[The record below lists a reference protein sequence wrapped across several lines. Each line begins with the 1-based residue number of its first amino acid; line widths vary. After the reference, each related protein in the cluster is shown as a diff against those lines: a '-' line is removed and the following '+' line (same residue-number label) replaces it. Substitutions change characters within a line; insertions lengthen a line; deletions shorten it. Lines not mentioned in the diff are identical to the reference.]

1 MDACDPGTESGNI
14 RRLIKL
20 HTGETVKLSRTKV
33 CEIMKAAKENRSP
46 LPPLGLTRDK
56 KYLLDAKSPL
66 TQRDYEILFK
76 STSKATDI
84 KRIAKKSGLTQ
95 LDKTISD
102 LKGAIGRR
110 LRSMNVREP
119 VLLHGRATTQRA
131 SSDNKFYNLENNV
144 NTTRNANN
152 NNNNNGERENINSA
166 RVNKNINSAREN
178 SNNNRNRNGNGN
190 RKPNVNVAPRAS
202 QSTGDLARD
211 LARLRHQRRLQSTG
225 GGGGGGGGGRIVANG
240 MGGRRVVSNGMGG
253 RRVVSNGGGSSFLR
267 GAMSTNRITRNT
279 SQSEAA
285 VTQLATERREMARRM
300 NLARQE
306 AERLA
311 NKAAES
317 KSASARN
324 EARLARN
331 RYASL
336 RKNMNEK
343 ERETKERIN
352 KLENEKRNTV
362 RKLNNA
368 SEKINNISAAK
379 NNATS
384 KLNTATKKKNLLEMK
399 YKAAREQINEEK
411 NLANKAVQAAKTAQ
425 LSNNQTAINEAKRA
439 KETANAKVAELEQ
452 QFTTMKQ
459 QFNTSQREV
468 TNLKQQATNATT
480 KLNAAQT
487 EVTNMKEKGNKKRRN
502 MFETLLNNFN
512 VPMNKRMEYTKR
524 FERGNRIGVIAN
536 ELKVEAK
543 KKKNLLEGK
552 YKAAREQMNTNA
564 ANRKKLQENLNKSK
578 QNVNIKIIAAA
589 REAGNQARRAAEN
602 QAQQNIN
609 RIQKNAAN
617 EKRTLENSI
626 TNAKREANE
635 LRNST
640 NAKIANAKREAE
652 AAGREAQKANNTE
665 EMKKANNAKR
675 NANAKVAAIEQEAK
689 NKRKRMLE
697 KLLNQY
703 KVTNRQPYMNRF
715 NQGERISVIAEE
727 FKKQEA
733 NKIQQNKNNALREQR
748 EKNAENTKQREK
760 EIRLQTLKKL
770 KAKGLLVVHPNK
782 GGSSELFTQF
792 KTEIEKAEKKVKQTG
807 NVSSNDLK
815 TLQTLI
821 NNARN
826 KKTSN
831 ARTKLNEAQAKAN
844 ANARAAEQRLANEK
858 ASAEKRLTNQ
868 KAAANKEMAA
878 RRIQNAFRAKQ
889 AAAKAEANAEAKAKA
904 NAEAKAKANAEARAK
919 ANAEAKAKANA
930 EAKAAANKAAKLATL
945 LNSYKNLTNDEKVRF
960 TRNAQTKNL
969 ISIKR
974 NVIQL
979 LRKKAANRK
988 EQANATA
995 KTKAVADRQR
1005 AFNKL
1010 LKKYPTATNDNKSE
1024 ARDKFNKKANISA
1037 LNAFLN
1043 IRTRTKKEAEEKK
1056 KPVYINTGSPGPRI
1070 KMQTNPV
1077 ATDRNNPLFEKV
1089 TMENKS
1095 RLISAINALKQLPPK
1110 NKTIF
1115 KGRLETAFKN
1125 QNLNKMKAIK
1135 NEALAANKA
1144 IQGKKAVEKA
1154 KAKLLLVAK
1163 GLQSMINRNIKDK
1176 SQFPK
1181 YKRLTEGIRGLQG
1194 SNTIPPLTQ
1203 KEFENISA
1211 NYQRDKSARKI
1222 QEKVRARKAGLIAVK
1237 MKENI
1242 KPLKTALE
1250 NEKLMMSREKKA
1262 ATEKILFN
1270 ALKNQN
1276 RSKLNQ
1282 VKKIINNQRVT
1293 VTSLQAKKQAMLQ
1306 NIKKL
1311 NKPAQNSFVGR
1322 IPKAD
1327 SAGLNMIRK
1336 EINQALRNKQ
1346 EQNKRKLLPKA
1357 KSSNNLKKP
1366 FNKMSNK
1373 AGKPNISQKFRS
1385 YQLALAARAQKL
1397 IKQQDR
1403 EFGKVRSYVG
1413 SKWKGII
1420 ERETRTDLG
1429 LQRIDVSLRARED
1442 MVKQI
1447 NDLPDKIK
1455 ESKKQKIKELRS
1467 YIVPY
1472 GQDVSLFKDKLAE
1485 ITGNISK
1492 MR

>member
-20 HTGETVKLSRTKV
+20 HTGETVKLSRAKV

-76 STSKATDI
+76 STSKLTDI

-119 VLLHGRATTQRA
+119 VLLHGRVTTQRV

-152 NNNNNGERENINSA
+152 NNNNNGERTNINSARVNKNINSA

-178 SNNNRNRNGNGN
+178 SNNNRNRTGNGN
-190 RKPNVNVAPRAS
+190 RKPNVNVAPRTA

-225 GGGGGGGGGRIVANG
+225 GGLGGGRIVANG
-240 MGGRRVVSNGMGG
+240 MGGRRVVANG
-253 RRVVSNGGGSSFLR
+253 GGGSSFLR
-267 GAMSTNRITRNT
+267 GAMSTNRIIRNT
-279 SQSEAA
+279 SQSDAA

-311 NKAAES
+311 NRAAES

-331 RYASL
+331 RYESL

-352 KLENEKRNTV
+352 KLENEKRNTA

-384 KLNTATKKKNLLEMK
+384 KLNTATKKKNILEEK
-399 YKAAREQINEEK
+399 YKAAQEQINEEK
-411 NLANKAVQAAKTAQ
+411 GKVNQAVEAAKTAQ

-439 KETANAKVAELEQ
+439 KETANAKVTELEQ

-487 EVTNMKEKGNKKRRN
+487 EVTNMKEKANKKRRN

-543 KKKNLLEGK
+543 KKKN
-552 YKAAREQMNTNA
+552 ANA
-564 ANRKKLQENLNKSK
+564 ANRKKLQENLNQSK
-578 QNVNIKIIAAA
+578 QNVNTKIIEAA

-626 TNAKREANE
+626 ANAKREANE
-635 LRNST
+635 IRNST
-640 NAKIANAKREAE
+640 NAKIANAKQEAE

-675 NANAKVAAIEQEAK
+675 NANAKVAALEQEAK
-689 NKRKRMLE
+689 EKRLRMLT

-703 KVTNRQPYMNRF
+703 KVTNRQPYINRF
-715 NQGERISVIAEE
+715 NRGERISVLAEE

-733 NKIQQNKNNALREQR
+733 TKIQQNKNNALREQR
-748 EKNAENTKQREK
+748 EKNAEAVKQKEK
-760 EIRLQTLKKL
+760 QIRLNTLKKL
-770 KAKGLLVVHPNK
+770 KAQGRLVVHPNK
-782 GGSSELFTQF
+782 GGNHESFITFQRIVEN
-792 KTEIEKAEKKVKQTG
+792 TEKKAETNG

-815 TLQTLI
+815 TLQNLI
-821 NNARN
+821 NKARN

-831 ARTKLNEAQAKAN
+831 ARTKLTEAQAKAN

-889 AAAKAEANAEAKAKA
+889 AAAKAEANAKAKS
-904 NAEAKAKANAEARAK
+904 NAEAKAKS
-919 ANAEAKAKANA
+919 NAEAKAKSNA
-930 EAKAAANKAAKLATL
+930 EAKAKSNAEAKAKSNAEARAAANKAAKLATL
-945 LNSYKNLTNDEKVRF
+945 LNSYKNLTNDEKVGF

-969 ISIKR
+969 NSIKR
-974 NVIQL
+974 SVIEL
-979 LRKKAANRK
+979 VRKKAANRK
-988 EQANATA
+988 QQANAA
-995 KTKAVADRQR
+995 AETKAVANRQR
-1005 AFNKL
+1005 AFNNL
-1010 LKKYPTATNDNKSE
+1010 LKKYPTATNDNKTE
-1024 ARDKFNKKANISA
+1024 ARARFNPSSRDQKPANISA
-1037 LNAFLN
+1037 LKAFLN
-1043 IRTRTKKEAEEKK
+1043 IRMRTRKEAEEKK
-1056 KPVYINTGSPGPRI
+1056 KLANKAEADKRSKAKELENLFSKYDTIMGNNSGWPIRKNLVRQQYKKGKSLADIKAELNVMVEFKKKKPVYTNTGSPGPQKKMRI
-1070 KMQTNPV
+1070 NPV
-1077 ATDRNNPLFEKV
+1077 ATVRNNPLFNVNPEKFGRFKSLV
-1089 TMENKS
+1089 SQKQLAFINPTKRKSIEGQLNQAYKEKSQEKWNKS
-1095 RLISAINALKQLPPK
+1095 VKVLIDAQKENRTLRNAAAKNKVNSALKVRK
-1110 NKTIF
+1110 N
-1115 KGRLETAFKN
+1115 
-1125 QNLNKMKAIK
+1125 
-1135 NEALAANKA
+1135 
-1144 IQGKKAVEKA
+1144 
-1154 KAKLLLVAK
+1154 
-1163 GLQSMINRNIKDK
+1163 
-1176 SQFPK
+1176 
-1181 YKRLTEGIRGLQG
+1181 
-1194 SNTIPPLTQ
+1194 
-1203 KEFENISA
+1203 
-1211 NYQRDKSARKI
+1211 
-1222 QEKVRARKAGLIAVK
+1222 
-1237 MKENI
+1237 
-1242 KPLKTALE
+1242 
-1250 NEKLMMSREKKA
+1250 
-1262 ATEKILFN
+1262 
-1270 ALKNQN
+1270 
-1276 RSKLNQ
+1276 
-1282 VKKIINNQRVT
+1282 
-1293 VTSLQAKKQAMLQ
+1293 AMLQ

>member
-76 STSKATDI
+76 STSKLTDI
-84 KRIAKKSGLTQ
+84 KRIAKKSGLIQ

-119 VLLHGRATTQRA
+119 VLLHGRATTQRV

-152 NNNNNGERENINSA
+152 NNNNNGERVNINSA
-166 RVNKNINSAREN
+166 RVASGAVKEATESATREN
-178 SNNNRNRNGNGN
+178 NNNNRNRTGNGN
-190 RKPNVNVAPRAS
+190 QKPNVNVAPRTA

-225 GGGGGGGGGRIVANG
+225 GGGGGGGGRIVANG
-240 MGGRRVVSNGMGG
+240 VGGRRIVTNG
-253 RRVVSNGGGSSFLR
+253 GGGSSFLR

-279 SQSEAA
+279 SQSDAA

-317 KSASARN
+317 KSKSARN

-331 RYASL
+331 RYEAL

-362 RKLNNA
+362 KKLNNA

-379 NNATS
+379 NNATT
-384 KLNTATKKKNLLEMK
+384 KLNTATKKKNLLEGK

-411 NLANKAVQAAKTAQ
+411 KLANEAVQAAKTAQ
-425 LSNNQTAINEAKRA
+425 LSNNQTAINAAKQA
-439 KETANAKVAELEQ
+439 KETANAKVTELEQ

-487 EVTNMKEKGNKKRRN
+487 EVTNMKEKANKKRRN

-512 VPMNKRMEYTKR
+512 VPMNKRMEYKNR

-564 ANRKKLQENLNKSK
+564 VNRKKLQENLNQSK

-640 NAKIANAKREAE
+640 NAKIANAKQEAE

-715 NQGERISVIAEE
+715 NNGERISVIAEE

-792 KTEIEKAEKKVKQTG
+792 NTVIKKAETNG

-815 TLQTLI
+815 TLQNLI
-821 NNARN
+821 NTAR
-826 KKTSN
+826 KKQTSN
-831 ARTKLNEAQAKAN
+831 ARKKLNETRAQAN
-844 ANARAAEQRLANEK
+844 ANAQAAERRLANEK

-868 KAAANKEMAA
+868 KAVANKEMAA

-889 AAAKAEANAEAKAKA
+889 AAAKAEANAKA
-904 NAEAKAKANAEARAK
+904 NAEAKAKSNAEAKAKSNAEARAKANAEARAK
-919 ANAEAKAKANA
+919 ANAEATAKSNA
-930 EAKAAANKAAKLATL
+930 EAKAVAN
-945 LNSYKNLTNDEKVRF
+945 
-960 TRNAQTKNL
+960 
-969 ISIKR
+969 
-974 NVIQL
+974 
-979 LRKKAANRK
+979 
-988 EQANATA
+988 
-995 KTKAVADRQR
+995 RQR
-1005 AFNKL
+1005 AFNNL
-1010 LKKYPTATNDNKSE
+1010 LKKYPTATNDNKTE
-1024 ARDKFNKKANISA
+1024 ARARFNPSSRDQKPANISA
-1037 LNAFLN
+1037 LKAFLN
-1043 IRTRTKKEAEEKK
+1043 IRMRTRKEAEEKK
-1056 KPVYINTGSPGPRI
+1056 KQASKAEADKRSKAKELENLFSKYDTIMGNNSGWPIRKNLVRQQYKKGKSLADIKAELNVMVEFKKKKPVYTNTGSPGPQKKMRI
-1070 KMQTNPV
+1070 NPV
-1077 ATDRNNPLFEKV
+1077 ATVRNNPLFNVNPEQFGRFKSLVSQKQLAFINPTKRKGIEGQLNKAYKEKSQ
-1089 TMENKS
+1089 EKWNKS
-1095 RLISAINALKQLPPK
+1095 VKVLIEAQKEDIILRNAAAKNKVNSALKVRK
-1110 NKTIF
+1110 N
-1115 KGRLETAFKN
+1115 
-1125 QNLNKMKAIK
+1125 
-1135 NEALAANKA
+1135 
-1144 IQGKKAVEKA
+1144 
-1154 KAKLLLVAK
+1154 
-1163 GLQSMINRNIKDK
+1163 
-1176 SQFPK
+1176 
-1181 YKRLTEGIRGLQG
+1181 
-1194 SNTIPPLTQ
+1194 
-1203 KEFENISA
+1203 
-1211 NYQRDKSARKI
+1211 
-1222 QEKVRARKAGLIAVK
+1222 
-1237 MKENI
+1237 
-1242 KPLKTALE
+1242 
-1250 NEKLMMSREKKA
+1250 
-1262 ATEKILFN
+1262 
-1270 ALKNQN
+1270 
-1276 RSKLNQ
+1276 
-1282 VKKIINNQRVT
+1282 
-1293 VTSLQAKKQAMLQ
+1293 AMLQ

-1327 SAGLNMIRK
+1327 SAGLNNIRK

-1346 EQNKRKLLPKA
+1346 VQNKRKLLPKA